1 MLIVDAPFTPWLS
14 ALLCCRTGSS
24 DDGSVLEDLAAVDGI
39 AAGETIGLRAQRIGR
54 VVGRHDDVVELP
66 DRAVLVHAW
75 HGVVDVELLWHA
87 LRLGS
92 RLPGLVRCDRVDE

>member
-39 AAGETIGLRAQRIGR
+39 AAGETIGLRAQRVGR

-66 DRAVLVHAW
+66 DRAVLVHAC
-75 HGVVDVELLWHA
+75 HGFADVELLPYA
-87 LRLGS
+87 LRRCS
-92 RLPGLVRCDRVDE
+92 RLTLLVQCARA